1 MRPLVG
7 LKVGAL
13 GVNLLAVWKTT
24 LVYSPLLISSS
35 TKARV
40 AEAQV
45 GVGEGL
51 QAGVGGGGRGG
62 V

>member
-7 LKVGAL
+7 FQVGAL

-24 LVYSPLLISSS
+24 LVYSPFLIPSP
-35 TKARV
+35 TQARV

-51 QAGVGGGGRGG
+51 QAGVG
-62 V
+62 

>member
-7 LKVGAL
+7 FQVGAL

-24 LVYSPLLISSS
+24 LVYSPFLIPSS
-35 TKARV
+35 TQARV

-51 QAGVGGGGRGG
+51 QAGVGRGGRGG